1 MTSKVIEGIMVSNLI
16 KTLGSELMESKDSR
30 PVFIF
35 LESCS
40 NLMTL
45 GRKKKKSVGSYFLS
59 LIPTTMLCGQLTGKP
74 VHKYGQLAVFHWHS
88 HLLAMVLNP

>member
-1 MTSKVIEGIMVSNLI
+1 MTSKVIEGIVGSNLI

-30 PVFIF
+30 PVFVF

-40 NLMTL
+40 NPRTL